1 MLEPETECLRDM
13 DRDVDGCR
21 LIGLGGDAAAAT
33 VDRKEA
39 EAVGSGKRMADDE
52 SKGVDSD
59 TGGSG
64 VPAFASRLHTGQNVL
79 QEVSHRSTQAAW
91 NLCRQG
97 RTLSFSPAL

>member
-1 MLEPETECLRDM
+1 M
-13 DRDVDGCR
+13 DRDEGCR
-21 LIGLGGDAAAAT
+21 LIGLGGDAAT

-39 EAVGSGKRMADDE
+39 KAADSGKAMAEE

-59 TGGSG
+59 TGGFD

-91 NLCRQG
+91 N
-97 RTLSFSPAL
+97 SAK

>member
-13 DRDVDGCR
+13 DRDGDGCR
-21 LIGLGGDAAAAT
+21 LIGLGVDAAAAT

-64 VPAFASRLHTGQNVL
+64 VPASASRLHTGQNVL
-79 QEVSHRSTQAAW
+79 QEASHRSTQAAW
-91 NLCRQG
+91 N
-97 RTLSFSPAL
+97 SAE